1 MKYIASCSF
10 GKDSIATIILAHIH
24 NEPLDLIVYS
34 EVMFDENISGEH
46 PLHRDFIY
54 NIAIPTFEKWGYQVK
69 VLRSKKMNYLKS
81 FYTIVKKARKTE
93 RNGKYRGFLVPFGC
107 VMNSNCKVQPIKDF
121 FKTQN
126 MAEVT
131 QYIGIALDEPK
142 RLERLKGNKISLL
155 QKYKYTEKMA
165 YKLCEEYGLLSP
177 IYAHFP
183 RGGCW
188 FCPNAR
194 ENQLIFIKTQ
204 HPFLWKRLLDLP
216 TDNLAFAR
224 FNRTETIHQIDNRL
238 NEKLKTEKD
247 QLKLFEVI

>member
-34 EVMFDENISGEH
+34 EVMFDKNISGEN

-54 NIAIPTFEKWGYQVK
+54 NVAIPTFKKWGYEVK
-69 VLRSKKMNYLKS
+69 ILRSEKMNYLKS
-81 FYTIVKKARKTE
+81 FYTIVKKAKAVE

-121 FKTQN
+121 YKTQN
-126 MAEVT
+126 MSEVT

-155 QKYKYTEKMA
+155 EKYKYTEKMA
-165 YKLCEEYGLLSP
+165 YKLCEEYNLLSP
-177 IYAHFP
+177 IYKHFP

-188 FCPNAR
+188 FCPNSR
-194 ENQLIFIKTQ
+194 DKELLFIKTQ

-216 TDNLAFAR
+216 TKNLAFAR
-224 FNRTETIHQIDNRL
+224 FSRTETIHQIDNRINL
-238 NEKLKTEKD
+238 NYSRLVYE
-247 QLKLFEVI
+247 FF

>member
-10 GKDSIATIILAHIH
+10 GKDSIATIILAHIY

-34 EVMFDENISGEH
+34 EVMFDENISGEN

-54 NIAIPTFEKWGYQVK
+54 NIAIPTFEKWGYEVK
-69 VLRSKKMNYLKS
+69 VLRNKKMNYLKS
-81 FYTIVKKARKTE
+81 FYTIVKKAKTVS

-121 FKTQN
+121 YKTQN
-126 MAEVT
+126 MNEVI

-155 QKYKYTEKMA
+155 EKYRFTEKMA
-165 YKLCEEYGLLSP
+165 ENLCREYGLLSP
-177 IYAHFP
+177 IYAHFH

-194 ENQLIFIKTQ
+194 DKELLFLKTQ
-204 HPFLWKRLLDLP
+204 YPFLLKRLLDLP
-216 TDNLAFAR
+216 TENLANAR

-238 NEKLKTEKD
+238 NEIIEAEKM
-247 QLKLFEVI
+247 QLKLAF

>member
-10 GKDSIATIILAHIH
+10 GKDSIATIILAHLH

-34 EVMFDENISGEH
+34 EVMFDENISGEN

-54 NIAIPTFEKWGYQVK
+54 NVAIPTFEKWGYQVK
-69 VLRSKKMNYLKS
+69 VLRSNKMNYLKS
-81 FYTIVKKARKTE
+81 FFTIVKKARTTE

-121 FKTQN
+121 FKSQN

-194 ENQLIFIKTQ
+194 DKELMFIKTQ

-216 TDNLAFAR
+216 TENLAFAR
-224 FNRTETIHQIDNRL
+224 FSRTETIHQIDNRL
-238 NEKLKTEKD
+238 NEIIEAEKM
-247 QLKLFEVI
+247 QLKLAL

>member
-1 MKYIASCSF
+1 LKYIASCSF
-10 GKDSIATIILAHIH
+10 GKDSIASIILAHIH

-34 EVMFDENISGEH
+34 EVMFDEDISGEN

-81 FYTIVKKARKTE
+81 FYTIVKKAKTVE
-93 RNGKYRGFLVPFGC
+93 RNGKLRGFLVPFGC

-121 FKTQN
+121 YKTQN
-126 MAEVT
+126 MNEVT

-155 QKYKYTEKMA
+155 EKYKYTEKMA
-165 YKLCEEYGLLSP
+165 SKLCEEYGLLSP

-194 ENQLIFIKTQ
+194 DKELMFIKTQ
-204 HPFLWKRLLDLP
+204 QPFLWKRLLDLP
-216 TDNLAFAR
+216 TDNLANAR
-224 FNRTETIHQIDNRL
+224 FSRTETIHQIDNRL
-238 NEKLKTEKD
+238 NKKLNSEKD